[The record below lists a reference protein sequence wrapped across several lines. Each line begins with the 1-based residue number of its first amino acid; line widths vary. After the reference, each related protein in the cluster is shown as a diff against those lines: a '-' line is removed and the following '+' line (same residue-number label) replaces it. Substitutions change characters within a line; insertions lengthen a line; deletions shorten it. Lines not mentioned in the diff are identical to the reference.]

1 MEPLT
6 IYILMMALLVVVVIL
21 VGVKSEWTTRKCH
34 VCGAKVEVG
43 KVSCRACGYRFSTAR
58 Y

>member
-1 MEPLT
+1 MDPLT
-6 IYILMMALLVVVVIL
+6 IYIGMMALLLVVVIL

-34 VCGAKVEVG
+34 MCGTKVEMG
-43 KVSCRACGYRFSTAR
+43 KVSCRVCGYRFSNAR